1 MSNADI
7 VVNAFHPQ
15 AYLMFLGFYKKSKL
29 KLSNLSPSGKTAA
42 VHKITGIYEPSAV
55 MSKLYNSFTS
65 SGSTMIKGHFF
76 NLPAYK
82 ITSLVPELRFYRVSN
97 DLYTPFFFPISSI
110 SDQAVAADGNARL
123 KGSGVKS
130 FSVSY
135 EGSDP
140 FTAPKYLEA
149 DVQLYVDNLAN
160 IFDQHKGYAPLA
172 DMFTISIPKSTS
184 KKSQS
189 GTTITS
195 GDLIR
200 PIEVAATLGY
210 SIVNRDIFTKEEIE
224 EIQTSNLA
232 LRMNVFHHQIN
243 VNQDGSATIDIRY
256 TARINNAGRD
266 KIFSAIDTPV
276 DLLKRADIRQLF
288 AGEKKNISS
297 TKKEN
302 KESPGSQQRE
312 QNKKARQLRRILEI
326 AEKKKMIHSVKT
338 DSPAILPTIRD
349 PETGEAAGGDK
360 YMESGDIRIYA
371 NLGVKKDV
379 GMAAASL
386 AVKTGTPKTP
396 PANDILSK
404 GNELLKRLAD
414 LDLSSRHIHYITFGD
429 LVQCFFEMTEENL
442 QRSKKVL
449 NTANLTPTKDL
460 KEFEEDIKTLREKT
474 QDERDKIS
482 KVLDGAISRLKTFR
496 ILLSDIDYKYVTDS
510 PNDKEKMARIN
521 IADVPISLDLFQ
533 SFIYDKILN
542 SYRNTYTIPQFL
554 NDCTSELLPRAFGSI
569 FATANIA
576 PSVISTAPVFISN
589 SYSGPQLRGKL
600 SNSPEVD
607 VNKFQSPLKDF
618 RASSIQDECDYF
630 VIYQQADRE
639 IATKSKGKPDKD
651 SQAGIYHF
659 EIGKNRGLVKSI
671 NFSRF
676 DVPYAQEQLMTN
688 QVGLYDE
695 LKMPYQANITM
706 FGNNLFMPGS
716 QIYINPSNIGF
727 GSPNL
732 QNSAAYRLG
741 LGGYYTVIKVQTS
754 INDGVSETSLQ
765 CSFGSHPADNNS
777 VSLKIGGVQSEVK
790 ISDLANSEKESF
802 DNVSQGREEKQTKD
816 VNTSVYSTQIMALKH
831 PDTGQNVV
839 DKPLARQISNDYVL
853 HRQTMSA
860 SIPGVSRKYT
870 NQQTGAARYEL
881 INGITLEIDDTSTS
895 SESVRIVKTAP
906 RTLSQEVENEM
917 GPASPSGRVTRNRNR
932 TEQERPRTTEEIKRQ
947 IRENNQRSTNTEGGG
962 Y

>member
-1 MSNADI
+1 I
-7 VVNAFHPQ
+7 
-15 AYLMFLGFYKKSKL
+15 
-29 KLSNLSPSGKTAA
+29 
-42 VHKITGIYEPSAV
+42 
-55 MSKLYNSFTS
+55 
-65 SGSTMIKGHFF
+65 
-76 NLPAYK
+76 
-82 ITSLVPELRFYRVSN
+82 
-97 DLYTPFFFPISSI
+97 
-110 SDQAVAADGNARL
+110 
-123 KGSGVKS
+123 
-130 FSVSY
+130 
-135 EGSDP
+135 
-140 FTAPKYLEA
+140 
-149 DVQLYVDNLAN
+149 
-160 IFDQHKGYAPLA
+160 
-172 DMFTISIPKSTS
+172 
-184 KKSQS
+184 
-189 GTTITS
+189 
-195 GDLIR
+195 
-200 PIEVAATLGY
+200 
-210 SIVNRDIFTKEEIE
+210 NRDIFTKEEIE

-243 VNQDGSATIDIRY
+243 VNQDGSATIDIKY

-288 AGEKKNISS
+288 AEEKKDITS
-297 TKKEN
+297 TKKVN

-312 QNKKARQLRRILEI
+312 QNKKARQLRKILEI
-326 AEKKKMIHSVKT
+326 AEKKKMLHSVKT
-338 DSPAILPTIRD
+338 DSPAILPTIKD
-349 PETGEAAGGDK
+349 PETGESAGGES

-371 NLGVKKDV
+371 NLGVKKDI
-379 GMAAASL
+379 GLAAASL
-386 AVKTGTPKTP
+386 IQNGTPKSP
-396 PANDILSK
+396 PANDVMASK

-414 LDLSSRHIHYITFGD
+414 LDMSSRHIHYITFGD

-460 KEFEEDIKTLREKT
+460 KEFEEDIKALREKT
-474 QDERDKIS
+474 QDERNKIK

-496 ILLSDIDYKYVTDS
+496 ILLADVDYKYVSDS
-510 PNDKEKMARIN
+510 PNDKEKIARIN
-521 IADVPISLDLFQ
+521 IADIPISLDMFQ

-569 FATANIA
+569 FATAGIA
-576 PSVISTAPVFISN
+576 PSVIGKAPTFVSN

-600 SNSPEVD
+600 SSSPSVD
-607 VNKFQSPLKDF
+607 VGKFQSPLKDF

-630 VIYQQADRE
+630 VIYQQSDRE
-639 IATKSKGKPDKD
+639 IATKSTGKPDKD

-659 EIGKNRGLVKSI
+659 EIGKNRGLIKSI

-741 LGGYYTVIKVQTS
+741 LGGYYTVIRVQTS
-754 INDGVSETSLQ
+754 INDGVSETTLQ

-777 VSLKIGGVQSEVK
+777 VSLKVGGVQTEVN

-802 DNVSQGREEKQTKD
+802 DNVSQGREEKQTD
-816 VNTSVYSTQIMALKH
+816 QTNTSVYSSQLQALKH
-831 PDTGQNVV
+831 PETGERIV
-839 DKPLARQISNDYVL
+839 DKPLAREISNDYIL
-853 HRQTMSA
+853 HRQNLSS
-860 SIPGVSRKYT
+860 SIAGVSRKYT
-870 NQQTGAARYEL
+870 NQESGAARYEL
-881 INGITLEIDDTSTS
+881 LNGITVEIDGTKASIG
-895 SESVRIVKTAP
+895 SVRIVKTP
-906 RTLSQEVENEM
+906 SRTLSQEVENSM
-917 GPASPSGRVTRNRNR
+917 GPATPSRRISTRRNR
-932 TEQERPRTTEEIKRQ
+932 TQQARPRSNEEIKRDA
-947 IRENNQRSTNTEGGG
+947 RLANQRSQEDDSGG